1 MSANKYEGA
10 PGATQFSINPPRH
23 PHPATP
29 IKTRT
34 TVTMDSI
41 PMGIP
46 IPERSPERSVYPSAL
61 SDADPPTL
69 SSAPAT
75 ESGTELQDVK
85 YEAGAWTS
93 IPGARSEEKRG
104 RTWAKAAGRTKGT
117 DGYKDG
123 DCTRSLIG
131 CLRGKKDRG
140 WKEAAGRTSG
150 SDGYK
155 FGDLSRVAVSN
166 LFGDKHKD
174 KGAGGAGMGTMPK
187 PNPLFSSTAQLFDAN
202 TSRSLLDGVWLGFF
216 NSSYAVGRLALGAGE
231 LTVDAIEDS
240 EPSVLIGLPALALME
255 CAIRSALSAKDGQ
268 LVTFSGKKVARTTLL
283 RGAAIDHVRGVQD
296 QAAAALSLFD
306 TMLELAKK
314 VGDCRLSAAGLA
326 TLRAR
331 ALAVSGTDVRVGGL
345 EPAEDAE
352 VNGLVALSQ
361 SVATRVSQLPMYKH
375 AFNMVLQALS
385 DEKRHEMDMMKM
397 MGGWEK

>member
-1 MSANKYEGA
+1 
-10 PGATQFSINPPRH
+10 
-23 PHPATP
+23 
-29 IKTRT
+29 
-34 TVTMDSI
+34 
-41 PMGIP
+41 MGIP
-46 IPERSPERSVYPSAL
+46 IPERSPERSVYPSPAL
-61 SDADPPTL
+61 SVAEPPKTVDA
-69 SSAPAT
+69 SSAP
-75 ESGTELQDVK
+75 GTELQDVK

-93 IPGARSEEKRG
+93 IPAARSEEKRG

-155 FGDLSRVAVSN
+155 FGDLTRVAVSN

-174 KGAGGAGMGTMPK
+174 RGGDGADGAGMGTMPK
-187 PNPLFSSTAQLFDAN
+187 PTPLFSSTAQLFDAN

-283 RGAAIDHVRGVQD
+283 RGATIDRVRGVQD

-385 DEKRHEMDMMKM
+385 DEKRHEKDMMKM
-397 MGGWEK
+397 MGVWEI